1 MSCDIYFVRHGETY
15 WNVERRMQGQVNIPL
30 NERGREQA
38 QAAACK
44 LRDVPLE
51 VCYTSPL
58 DRAGETAR
66 IILGQRR
73 IPIIDEPLLIEQGYG
88 LSEGAYQDHGYPD
101 LAAPIYGYEDAP
113 ETYRP
118 DIGAESFEDIMN
130 RAATVVEKLLVPME
144 EKYRN
149 VLITAHGAIICG
161 ILNTML
167 GRPIRQF
174 WDTKLD
180 NCGIAQV
187 TLHGRTVD
195 MNLSECIGVSRGKM
209 DGTFKGIVI

>member
-38 QAAACK
+38 RAAARK
-44 LRDVPLE
+44 LRDVPRE

-58 DRAGETAR
+58 DRAVETAR

-73 IPIIDEPLLIEQGYG
+73 IPIIDESLLIEQGYG
-88 LSEGAYQDHGYPD
+88 LSKGTYQDHGYHD
-101 LAAPIYGYEDAP
+101 LVAPIYRYEDAP

-144 EKYRN
+144 KKYRN

-167 GRPIRQF
+167 GRLVRKF

-187 TLHGRTVD
+187 TFHGRTVD